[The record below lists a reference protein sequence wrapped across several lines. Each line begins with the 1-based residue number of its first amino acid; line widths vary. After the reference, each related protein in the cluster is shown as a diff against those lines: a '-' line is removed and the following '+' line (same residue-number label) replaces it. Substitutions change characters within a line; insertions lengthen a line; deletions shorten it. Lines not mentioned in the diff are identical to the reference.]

1 MLRAR
6 EPILREI
13 CRKQAI
19 SRGFRS
25 VELFRVS
32 RIAQEF
38 PQACRLRACRTKCVE
53 HLFRGKI
60 QQPPDSCR
68 RCESARCARSMKN
81 LIVSAAKKF
90 TDTNTNFVASH
101 RRSQ

>member
-25 VELFRVS
+25 EELFRVS

-38 PQACRLRACRTKCVE
+38 PQACRLRACRTECVE

-60 QQPPDSCR
+60 QQLPDSCR
-68 RCESARCARSMKN
+68 RCQVPSCARSMKN
-81 LIVSAAKKF
+81 LIWTPPTHS
-90 TDTNTNFVASH
+90 TNPHTNFPPTH
-101 RRSQ
+101 